1 MHIEGSRSDD
11 VRAGWQ
17 DSVGTM
23 RSVATKQT
31 NGRPDRLSPE
41 RLAELKRP
49 ATAKTSEEKRAA
61 LKRATEGL
69 RVKVRVT
76 PDMYGR
82 R

>member
-1 MHIEGSRSDD
+1 MMLSGRDGNMTVD
-11 VRAGWQ
+11 
-17 DSVGTM
+17 TM
-23 RSVATKQT
+23 SSMATKQT
-31 NGRPDRLSPE
+31 NGRPERLSPE

-49 ATAKTSEEKRAA
+49 ATAKTIEEKRAG
-61 LKRATEGL
+61 LKCATEGL

>member
-1 MHIEGSRSDD
+1 
-11 VRAGWQ
+11 
-17 DSVGTM
+17 
-23 RSVATKQT
+23 VATKQV
-31 NGRPDRLSPE
+31 NGRSARLSPE

-49 ATAKTSEEKRAA
+49 ALAKTPEEKHAA
-61 LKRATEGL
+61 LKRATDGL